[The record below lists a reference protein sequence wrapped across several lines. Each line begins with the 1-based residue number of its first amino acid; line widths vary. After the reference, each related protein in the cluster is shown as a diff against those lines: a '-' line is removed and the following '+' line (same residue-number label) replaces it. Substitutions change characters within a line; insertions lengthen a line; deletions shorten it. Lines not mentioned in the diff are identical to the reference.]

1 MIKKIEDLNYYELLE
16 INTDASSQDIRRAY
30 ERIRKIYEPNSIA
43 LYSLFSA
50 DETTAINQRIE
61 EAYRTL
67 VYEETRK
74 RYDALLRQSLTPAGT
89 AAVIMP
95 PLEKRYQAQPLQ
107 PSLSLD
113 ADNRYLKS
121 AEPMQTQDPLPP
133 PIPMPAVM
141 MPTHQPLPSSITEF
155 TGSVLKVLRE
165 QRNVTIR
172 TIADTTKLGTRYI
185 EFIESENFSKLPA
198 RAYIRGFLSLYAK
211 ALGYEP
217 ERLVTDYMKRYDDA
231 MNPPKQK

>member
-16 INTDASSQDIRRAY
+16 INTDASSQDVHRAY

-50 DETTAINQRIE
+50 EETTSINQRIE
-61 EAYRTL
+61 DAYRTL

-74 RYDALLRQSLTPAGT
+74 RYDAGLRRNQEPVPPTPI
-89 AAVIMP
+89 AV
-95 PLEKRYQAQPLQ
+95 PLAEKRYQTQPQQ
-107 PSLSLD
+107 PSLSFD
-113 ADNRYLKS
+113 TDNRYLKD
-121 AEPMQTQDPLPP
+121 AEPLPEKVRP
-133 PIPMPAVM
+133 PMPMAAI
-141 MPTHQPLPSSITEF
+141 PTPQPLPATITEF
-155 TGSVLKVLRE
+155 TGSVLKILRE
-165 QRNVTIR
+165 QRNITVR
-172 TIADTTKLGTRYI
+172 NIADTTKLGTRYI
-185 EFIESENFSKLPA
+185 EFIEAETFNKLPA

-217 ERLVTDYMKRYDDA
+217 ERLVSDYMKRYDAA

>member
-16 INTDASSQDIRRAY
+16 INTDASSQDIHRAY

-50 DETTAINQRIE
+50 EETASINQRIE
-61 EAYRTL
+61 DAYRTL
-67 VYEETRK
+67 VYEEARK
-74 RYDALLRQSLTPAGT
+74 RYDALLRQSREPPVPA
-89 AAVIMP
+89 AMHSA
-95 PLEKRYQAQPLQ
+95 EKRYQTLPLQ

-113 ADNRYLKS
+113 TDNRYLKS
-121 AEPMQTQDPLPP
+121 AEPMQASVPP
-133 PIPMPAVM
+133 PMPAAVILT
-141 MPTHQPLPSSITEF
+141 PQPLPSTITEF

-165 QRNVTIR
+165 QRTITVR
-172 TIADTTKLGTRYI
+172 NIADMTKLGTRYI
-185 EFIESENFSKLPA
+185 EFIEAENFSKLPA
-198 RAYIRGFLSLYAK
+198 RAYIRGFISLYAK

-217 ERLVTDYMKRYDDA
+217 ERLVNDYMKRYDAA